1 MNYTCRYPAMA
12 RVLYDALAEDDFYR
26 TLESAASADAE
37 TARQA
42 MIRYLDYAMIEA
54 EEYGQLCFPA
64 DRSAGAAIW
73 TKPLDPAIQKSLSA
87 QKKAFISEHMGERC
101 CKVYAAITEFM
112 HSHTMAVVDAECWYL
127 SIIGIVPILQGHG
140 IGAEMMRAV
149 LEQTDRA
156 GIATFLET
164 FTPRNEPFYARL
176 GYVNRARF
184 FEPVTSAS
192 YAVMWRG
199 PVNRVSAAAFVSA

>member
-1 MNYTCRYPAMA
+1 MNYTCRYPAVA
-12 RVLYDALAEDDFYR
+12 RVLYDALTDDGFYQ

-42 MIRYLDYAMIEA
+42 MIRYLDYSMIEA

-73 TKPLDPAIQKSLSA
+73 SKPLDPAIQKSLSV
-87 QKKAFISEHMGERC
+87 QKKAFVSEHMGERC
-101 CKVYAAITEFM
+101 YKVYEAITGYM
-112 HSHTMAVVDAECWYL
+112 HSHTLTVVEADCWYL
-127 SIIGIVPILQGHG
+127 SIIGISPALQGHG
-140 IGAEMMRAV
+140 IGAEMMKSV

-164 FTPRNEPFYARL
+164 FTPRNEPFYERL
-176 GYVNRARF
+176 GYVSRARF
-184 FEPVTSAS
+184 FEPTTSAR

-199 PVNRVSAAAFVSA
+199 PPN